1 MKLAM
6 AQMQMSTD
14 MQQNVAK
21 SVQFIEEAAA
31 KGADLIFFPEV
42 QLTQFFP
49 KFEGRDATSLAL
61 TLDSPESALRSLPGK

>member
-14 MQQNVAK
+14 IQQNVVR
-21 SVQFIEEAAA
+21 SVQFIEDAAA
-31 KGADLIFFPEV
+31 KGADFIFFPEV

-49 KFEGRDATSLAL
+49 KFEGRDAKDLAL
-61 TLDSPESALRSLPGK
+61 TLESP